1 MKMKHPAL
9 LKANV
14 TANEAIELMDYLYCE
29 RITKMEDISEIAPL
43 HDRRIIIWFCNEEA
57 VAKWTSDYK
66 NIMISKDFLENR

>member
-1 MKMKHPAL
+1 MKNPIL

-14 TANEAIELMDYLYCE
+14 GREEAIELIDYLYCD
-29 RITKMEDISEIAPL
+29 RITETETKTEIAPL
-43 HDRRIIIWFCNEEA
+43 HDRIVIIWFCNGEK